1 MTRLL
6 NTIILLLLGGTI
18 CALGQRT
25 KRDLTTYVKGPETV
39 VQFGSDAIATRNFL
53 YDAWVEKK
61 RA

>member
-6 NTIILLLLGGTI
+6 NTVIILLLAGTI

-25 KRDLTTYVKGPETV
+25 KRDLTTYAEGPETV